1 MNDALARA
9 ESLIDLT
16 PDYPEPGVLFRDIS
30 PLIADGPALRAVA
43 DALVEP
49 FAGRFDIVGGIE
61 ARGFLL
67 AGYVAAITGVG
78 MLAIR
83 KAGKLPKP
91 AAAVSY
97 SLEYGTASIEAPG
110 VLQPGERVLLLD
122 DVLATGG
129 TLAAAQQLIRD
140 LGAEV
145 AGSAVVL
152 ELTDLGGRAHAG
164 GDVHTVF
171 TATEGA

>member
-1 MNDALARA
+1 MTSPDLARA
-9 ESLIDLT
+9 ESLISVT

-30 PLIADGPALRAVA
+30 PLLADGAAMRAVA
-43 DALVEP
+43 EEIIRP
-49 FAGRFDIVGGIE
+49 FDGAFDIVGGIE

-67 AGYVAAITGVG
+67 AGYVSALTGVG
-78 MLAIR
+78 MLPIR
-83 KAGKLPKP
+83 KAGKLPRP

-97 SLEYGTASIEAPG
+97 ALEYGTATIEAPD
-110 VLQPGERVLLLD
+110 VLTAGERVLLLD

-129 TLAAAQQLIRD
+129 TLSAAQRLVTD
-140 LGAEV
+140 LGAVV

-152 ELTDLGGRAHAG
+152 ELGGLGGREHA

-171 TATEGA
+171 TA